1 VRRSGVSTGKLGP
14 INPALPGASA
24 VAELS
29 AVAEPVG
36 DPGEIVGVATYG
48 AGMPESGSAAQA
60 TLTRAQVIAFRW
72 HAHQLDRPPGSAAG
86 LDDVALLDF
95 GIQDTGQQAARWAL
109 TNRGLESYRDV
120 DTLLGWTIRVSPH
133 LYRRTDTSP
142 IARATAPLSEADAA
156 RRIYDAAKPLRA
168 AGLGVLDALAVVA
181 KGERAIV
188 KKPTVKGE
196 LSTALTAVL
205 DPPYLRRC
213 NPCDA
218 IHAWESPFRM
228 AALQAG
234 LELRPGTSPPVLQRI
249 SGFDPPLL
257 ARTSSRADSRFDVI
271 RNYLRF
277 YGPAGPKDVAAF
289 LDAPV
294 KEIAARWPADAVPV
308 AVTGAPGVSGERSML
323 ADDLQIAGSTPEKP
337 GAVRILGPYDGYLQL
352 RDRPMLVGDTA
363 HAKDLWRVLGR
374 PGAVALDGEIIG
386 TWRPKSSGTNLTVRF
401 EPWLPTS
408 KARRA
413 EIAEQARRLAAVRG
427 LELTELTG
435 T

>member
-1 VRRSGVSTGKLGP
+1 M
-14 INPALPGASA
+14 PA
-24 VAELS
+24 
-29 AVAEPVG
+29 
-36 DPGEIVGVATYG
+36 
-48 AGMPESGSAAQA
+48 SGSAAQA

-72 HAHQLDRPPGSAAG
+72 HAHQLDRPPGAAAA

-95 GIQDTGQQAARWAL
+95 GIQDTGQEAARWAL
-109 TNRGLESYRDV
+109 TNRGLASYHDV
-120 DTLLGWTIRVSPH
+120 DTLLAWTIRVSPH
-133 LYRRTDTSP
+133 LYRRADTSS
-142 IARATAPLSEADAA
+142 IAAATAPLSETDAA

-168 AGLGVLDALAVVA
+168 AGLGVLDALAVIA
-181 KGERAIV
+181 KAERAVV

-205 DPPYLRRC
+205 DPAYLRRC

-218 IHAWESPFRM
+218 IHAWESLFRM
-228 AALQAG
+228 AALQGG
-234 LELRPGTSPPVLQRI
+234 LELQPGTSPPVLQRI
-249 SGFDPPLL
+249 SGFDPPLFGPG
-257 ARTSSRADSRFDVI
+257 TSSAAGPRFDLI

-277 YGPAGPKDVAAF
+277 YGPAGPKEVAAF

-294 KEIAARWPADAVPV
+294 KEIAARWPTEAVSV
-308 AVTGAPGVSGERSML
+308 AVTGAPGVSGEHSML
-323 ADDLQIAGSTPEKP
+323 ADDLQIAHRIPEKP

-352 RDRPMLVGDTA
+352 RDRPMLVADDA

-374 PGAVALDGEIIG
+374 PGAVALDGEIVG
-386 TWRPKSSGTNLTVRF
+386 TWRPKSSGTSLTVSF
-401 EPWLPTS
+401 QPWLPTS

-427 LELTELTG
+427 LELTDLTG